1 MRIHVAIATT
11 GRPDVLCK
19 VVDRFRHQTRK
30 ADGIV
35 VVGAAPEDIAGLDR
49 LASPPDQAVVSPKK
63 GLCAQRNVALSLLRG
78 KSDAVV
84 FFDDDFLV
92 AHDFLERLEQ
102 LFEADDRLVG
112 LTGWLIADG
121 AQTGVLTF
129 EEAEAM
135 LDGGPDAGAPRP
147 EKPDERTSW
156 LYGCNMAFRMS
167 ACEDLSFD
175 ENLPLYGWQEDVD
188 FTEQLARRGYM
199 LRTNAITGI
208 HMGTRGGRTSGLKLG
223 YSQVANI
230 VYLRRK
236 GTIGAAHG
244 WTLMARNVAAN
255 LAKSIRPE
263 DTIDRRGRLKG
274 NMRAFGDMLRGK
286 ADPLRILDL

>member
-19 VVDRFRHQTRK
+19 VVDRFKHQTRLP
-30 ADGIV
+30 DGIV
-35 VVGAAPEDIAGLDR
+35 VVGASPDDIAGVDALDM
-49 LASPPDQAVVSPKK
+49 APEHAVVSPKK
-63 GLCAQRNVALSLLRG
+63 GLCCQRNVALSLLRG
-78 KSDAVV
+78 KTDAVV
-84 FFDDDFLV
+84 FFDDDFVV
-92 AHDFLERLEQ
+92 AHDFLERLEA
-102 LFEADDRLVG
+102 LFVADPKLVG

-121 AQTGVLTF
+121 AQTGALSY

-135 LDGGPDAGAPRP
+135 LDAGAPRP
-147 EKPDERTSW
+147 ARPDERTSW

-167 ACEDLSFD
+167 ACEGLSFD

-188 FTEQLARRGYM
+188 FTEQLARRGHM

-236 GTIGAAHG
+236 GTIGAVHG
-244 WTLMARNVAAN
+244 WALMARNVAAN

-263 DTIDRRGRLKG
+263 PLVDRRGRLKG
-274 NMRAFGDMLRGK
+274 NIRAFGDVLRGR

>member
-19 VVDRFRHQTRK
+19 VVDRFKHQTRLP
-30 ADGIV
+30 DGIV
-35 VVGAAPEDIAGLDR
+35 VVGASPDDIAGVEALDM
-49 LASPPDQAVVSPKK
+49 PPEHAVVSPKK
-63 GLCAQRNVALSLLRG
+63 GLCCQRNVALSLLRG

-84 FFDDDFLV
+84 FFDDDFVV
-92 AHDFLERLEQ
+92 AHDFLEKLEG
-102 LFEADDRLVG
+102 LFVADPKLVG

-121 AQTGVLTF
+121 AQTGALSY

-135 LDGGPDAGAPRP
+135 LDAGAPRP
-147 EKPDERTSW
+147 DKPDEKTSW

-188 FTEQLARRGYM
+188 FTEQLARRGHM

-244 WTLMARNVAAN
+244 WTLMAKNVVAN

-263 DTIDRRGRLKG
+263 PLIDRRGRLKG
-274 NMRAFGDMLRGK
+274 NMRAFGDMLRGR

>member
-19 VVDRFRHQTRK
+19 VVDRFRHQTRP

-35 VVGAAPEDIAGLDR
+35 VVGAAADDIAGLDR
-49 LASPPDQAVVSPKK
+49 IEQPPQQAVISPKK

-78 KSDAVV
+78 KTDAVV

-102 LFEADDRLVG
+102 LFEADPDLVG

-121 AQTGVLTF
+121 AQTGALTY

-135 LDGGPDAGAPRP
+135 LDAGAPRP
-147 EKPDERTSW
+147 DKPDEKTSW

-188 FTEQLARRGYM
+188 FTEQLARRGHM

-244 WTLMARNVAAN
+244 WTLMAKNVAAN

-274 NMRAFGDMLRGK
+274 NIRAFGDVLRGK

>member
-19 VVDRFRHQTRK
+19 VVDRFRHQTRP

-49 LASPPDQAVVSPKK
+49 LAQPPQQAVVSPKK

-78 KSDAVV
+78 QTDAVV

-92 AHDFLERLEQ
+92 AHDFLQRLEQ
-102 LFEADDRLVG
+102 LFEGDPDLVG

-121 AQTGVLTF
+121 AQTGALTY

-135 LDGGPDAGAPRP
+135 LDAGPNGAPRP
-147 EKPDERTSW
+147 DKPDERTSW

-175 ENLPLYGWQEDVD
+175 ENLPLYSWQEDVD
-188 FTEQLARRGYM
+188 FTEQLARRGHM
-199 LRTNAITGI
+199 LRTSAITGI

-244 WTLMARNVAAN
+244 WTLMAKNVAAN

-274 NMRAFGDMLRGK
+274 NIRAFGDVLRGK

>member
-19 VVDRFRHQTRK
+19 VVDRFRHQTRP

-35 VVGAAPEDIAGLDR
+35 VVGAAPEDITGLDR
-49 LASPPDQAVVSPKK
+49 LAQPPQQAVVSPKK

-78 KSDAVV
+78 QTDAVV

-92 AHDFLERLEQ
+92 AHDFLQRLEQ
-102 LFEADDRLVG
+102 LFEGDPDLVG

-121 AQTGVLTF
+121 AQTGALTY

-135 LDGGPDAGAPRP
+135 LDAGPNGAPRP
-147 EKPDERTSW
+147 DKPDERTSW

-188 FTEQLARRGYM
+188 FTEQLARRGHM
-199 LRTNAITGI
+199 LRTSAITGI

-244 WTLMARNVAAN
+244 WTLMAKNVAAN

-274 NMRAFGDMLRGK
+274 NIRAFGDVLRGK

>member
-30 ADGIV
+30 PDGIV
-35 VVGAAPEDIAGLDR
+35 VVGAGPADVAGLE
-49 LASPPDQAVVSPKK
+49 LLENPPDQTVISPKK
-63 GLCAQRNVALSLLRG
+63 GLCCQRNVALSLLRG

-84 FFDDDFLV
+84 FFDDDFVV
-92 AHDFLERLEQ
+92 ANDFIERLET
-102 LFEADDRLVG
+102 LFEGDDNLVG

-121 AQTGVLTF
+121 AQTGALTY

-135 LDGGPDAGAPRP
+135 LDAGAPRP
-147 EKPDERTSW
+147 ARPDERTSW

-188 FTEQLARRGYM
+188 FTEQLGRRGYM
-199 LRTNAITGI
+199 LRTAAITGI
-208 HMGTRGGRTSGLKLG
+208 HMGTRGGRTSGFRLG

-263 DTIDRRGRLKG
+263 ATIDRRGRLMG
-274 NMRAFGDMLRGK
+274 NIRAFGDVLRGK